1 MGYLEEFRI
10 PFSGLSIGNHN
21 FVFEVDSK
29 FFDCIEYS
37 EVKEGKISIEID
49 FTKHANFMELITKV
63 NGKVT
68 VPCDRCLD
76 NLDIPVNNQFMLV
89 VKFGEKKEEI
99 TDEILTIP
107 HQEHQLFL
115 ADLFY
120 EYIMIS
126 LPHKKAHEEGKC
138 NKEVEKYI
146 NVNNKATEIDPRWK
160 DLEKLK
166 N

>member
-1 MGYLEEFRI
+1 MGYLDEFKI
-10 PFSGLSIGNHN
+10 PFSGLSVGNHN
-21 FVFEVDSK
+21 FVFEVGKK
-29 FFDCIEYS
+29 FFDSIEYS
-37 EVKEGKISIEID
+37 EVKEGEITIEVD
-49 FTKHANFMELITKV
+49 FTKHANFMELLTKLS
-63 NGKVT
+63 GKVV

-76 NLDIPVNNQFMLV
+76 NLDIPINNQFMLV
-89 VKFGEKKEEI
+89 VKFGEKQEEV

-107 HQEHQLFL
+107 YQEHQLKL
-115 ADLFY
+115 AELFY

-126 LPHKKAHEEGKC
+126 LPHKRVHAEGKC